1 MLHRCK
7 GYLDVR
13 ALTLYKGFHSIPR
26 AQNRVFLTAEFRDLN
41 DDAIS
46 GFKGLS
52 KPNTFRWN
60 SVIRAHVDAGFFDA
74 ALSFF
79 SAMRE
84 AGARRDHYTFPL
96 VNRAISSRTEHF
108 KLGEAIHCLGI
119 QTGFD
124 SDVYF
129 CNTMIEV
136 YVRSDCIG
144 LARRL
149 FDEML
154 VRDVVSWTSM
164 ISGYIQIGDTHEQF
178 RLFRK
183 MQREGLEPSSVT
195 LAVTLRACGV
205 VKDVVGG
212 IQLFGYVIKKGFES
226 HELVQNSVLVVFS
239 KAGCFKE
246 MKELFGRIQM
256 KSVVSWN
263 IIMSAYYSMGD
274 VSQVVHCY
282 EKMKTELIPSHETLT
297 LVISAFAKC
306 GDLHQG
312 QKVQCYALKSGQI
325 DVVLEAS
332 LVDFFAKCGELALA
346 IQLFEE
352 IEMKN
357 STSWS
362 VMMWGF
368 IQHDQFRDAIDL
380 FQRMQSSGFEPSADV
395 LQGLVLSYT
404 HLGALGLGRGIHG
417 YLMRNKFGI
426 DSDDKN
432 LETSIL
438 NMYAKCGSI
447 VLAQRCFDIM
457 VLKDTV
463 AWSSMIEGY
472 AVHGLGS
479 EALRLFHQMQ
489 KEGITPNGVTFL
501 SLLSACSHSG
511 LVSEGNEVF
520 DCMTRNYGIKPD
532 LSHYTCMVDLLGRSG
547 KLHEALEVINSM
559 DAEPDGRI
567 WGSLL
572 ASCRT
577 YSDGKLGN
585 YAAQKI
591 FDLEPDNVGYH
602 VVLSNIHATT
612 GKWDV
617 TKNIRKFMGE
627 KGFVRRPG
635 WSCIEEKGGL
645 QMFVAGDRSHPQ
657 AGEIYEALGCLSKC
671 MEEIHAFETSW
682 MGWGCIFTTKE

>member
-1 MLHRCK
+1 MLHRCE
-7 GYLDVR
+7 GYLDVQ

-26 AQNRVFLTAEFRDLN
+26 AQNRIFLTAEFRDLS
-41 DDAIS
+41 DAVS
-46 GFKGLS
+46 EFKALS
-52 KPNTFRWN
+52 KPNTFQWN
-60 SVIRAHVDAGFFDA
+60 SVMRAHVDAGFFDTA
-74 ALSFF
+74 PSLF

-84 AGARRDHYTFPL
+84 AGARPDHYTFPL
-96 VNRAISSRTEHF
+96 ANRAISSRTEHF

-136 YVRSDCIG
+136 YVRSDFIG

-164 ISGYIQIGDTHEQF
+164 ISGYIQIGDIHQPF
-178 RLFRK
+178 RLFHE

-195 LAVTLRACGV
+195 LAVILRACGV

-212 IQLFGYVIKKGFES
+212 SQLFGFVIKKGFES
-226 HELVQNSVLVVFS
+226 HELVQNSVLVVFG

-246 MKELFGRIQM
+246 MRELFTGIQM

-263 IIMSAYYSMGD
+263 VIMSAYYSMGD
-274 VSQVVHCY
+274 ASQVVHCY

-312 QKVQCYALKSGQI
+312 RKVQCYAVKSGKI

-332 LVDFFAKCGELALA
+332 LVDFYAKCGELALA

-352 IEMKN
+352 IEVKT

-362 VMMWGF
+362 VMTWGF

-380 FQRMQSSGFEPSADV
+380 FQRMQSSGFEPSADI
-395 LQGLVLSYT
+395 LRGLVLSYT
-404 HLGALGLGRGIHG
+404 HFGALKLGRGVHG
-417 YLMRNKFGI
+417 YLMKNKFGI
-426 DSDDKN
+426 GSDEKN

-447 VLAQRCFDIM
+447 VPAQKCFDLM

-489 KEGITPNGVTFL
+489 EEGITPNDVTFL

-511 LVSEGNEVF
+511 LVSEGHEVF
-520 DCMTRNYGIKPD
+520 VCMTRNYGIKPD
-532 LSHYTCMVDLLGRSG
+532 LNHYTCMVDLLGRSG
-547 KLHEALEVINSM
+547 KLREALEVINSM

-577 YSDGKLGN
+577 YSEGRLGN
-585 YAAQKI
+585 HAAQKI
-591 FDLEPDNVGYH
+591 FDLEPNNVGYH
-602 VVLSNIHATT
+602 VVLSNIYAAT
-612 GKWDV
+612 GKWDF
-617 TKNIRKFMGE
+617 TKNIWKFMGD
-627 KGFVRRPG
+627 KGFVKRPG
-635 WSCIEEKGGL
+635 WSCMEEKGGL
-645 QMFVAGDRSHPQ
+645 QMFVAGDGSHPQ
-657 AGEIYEALGCLSKC
+657 AAEICEALGWLTRC

-682 MGWGCIFTTKE
+682 MDSDCIFRTKE

>member
-7 GYLDVR
+7 EYLQVQV
-13 ALTLYKGFHSIPR
+13 LTLHRGFRSISR
-26 AQNRVFLTAEFRDLN
+26 AQNRIFLTAGFRGLTDTISEFK
-41 DDAIS
+41 A
-46 GFKGLS
+46 LS
-52 KPNTFRWN
+52 KPDAFHWN
-60 SVIRAHVDAGFFDA
+60 AIIKAHVDAGLFDA
-74 ALSFF
+74 ALSLF

-84 AGARRDHYTFPL
+84 AGARPDHYTFPL
-96 VNRAISSRTEHF
+96 VNRAISSWTEHF

-119 QTGFD
+119 QTGFG
-124 SDVYF
+124 SDIYF

-136 YVRSDCIG
+136 YARSDFIG

-164 ISGYIQIGDTHEQF
+164 ISGYVEIGDTQEPL
-178 RLFRK
+178 RLFHE

-195 LAVTLRACGV
+195 LAVILRACGV
-205 VKDVVGG
+205 VEDVVGG
-212 IQLFGYVIKKGFES
+212 SQLFSFVIKKGFES
-226 HELVQNSVLVVFS
+226 HELVQNSLLMVFS

-246 MKELFGRIQM
+246 MKELFSRIQM

-263 IIMSAYYSMGD
+263 IIMSANYSMGD

-312 QKVQCYALKSGQI
+312 QKVHCYAVKCGQI
-325 DVVLEAS
+325 DAVLEAS
-332 LVDFFAKCGELALA
+332 LVDFYAKCGELALA

-352 IEMKN
+352 IEVKT

-362 VMMWGF
+362 VMMWDF
-368 IQHDQFRDAIDL
+368 IQQGQFRDAIDL
-380 FQRMQSSGFEPSADV
+380 FQRMQSAGFEPSADV
-395 LQGLVLSYT
+395 IRGLVLSYT
-404 HLGALGLGRGIHG
+404 HLGALRLGKGIHG
-417 YLMRNKFGI
+417 YLIRNKLGM

-438 NMYAKCGSI
+438 NMYVKCGSI
-447 VLAQRCFDIM
+447 ILAQRCFDLM

-472 AVHGLGS
+472 AIHGLGS
-479 EALRLFHQMQ
+479 EALRSFHQMQ
-489 KEGITPNGVTFL
+489 EEGITPNGVTFL

-511 LVSEGNEVF
+511 LVSEGRKVF

-532 LSHYTCMVDLLGRSG
+532 LNHYTCMVDLLGRSE

-567 WGSLL
+567 WGALL

-577 YSDGKLGN
+577 YSDGRLGN

-602 VVLSNIHATT
+602 VVLSNIHAST

-617 TKNIRKFMGE
+617 TENIRKFMGE
-627 KGFVRRPG
+627 KGFIRRPG
-635 WSCIEEKGGL
+635 WSCIEDKGGL

-657 AGEIYEALGCLSKC
+657 AAEIYEVLGCLTRHI
-671 MEEIHAFETSW
+671 EEIHAFETSRND
-682 MGWGCIFTTKE
+682 

>member
-1 MLHRCK
+1 MLRRCK
-7 GYLDVR
+7 DYLEVQ
-13 ALTLYKGFHSIPR
+13 ALTLYKAFHSIPR
-26 AQNRVFLTAEFRDLN
+26 AQNHIFWTAEFRDLN
-41 DDAIS
+41 DSIS
-46 GFKGLS
+46 EFKALS
-52 KPNTFRWN
+52 KPGTFEWN
-60 SVIRAHVDAGFFDA
+60 SIIRAHVHAGLFEA
-74 ALSFF
+74 TLSLF

-84 AGARRDHYTFPL
+84 AGARPDHYTFPL
-96 VNRAISSRTEHF
+96 VNRAVSSRTEHF

-119 QTGFD
+119 QTGFG

-129 CNTMIEV
+129 CNTMIQV

-154 VRDVVSWTSM
+154 VRDVISCTSM
-164 ISGYIQIGDTHEQF
+164 ISGYIQIRDTRETF
-178 RLFRK
+178 RLFHE
-183 MQREGLEPSSVT
+183 MHREGLEPSSVT
-195 LAVTLRACGV
+195 LAVMLRACGV

-212 IQLFGYVIKKGFES
+212 SQLFGFVIRKGFES
-226 HELVQNSVLVVFS
+226 HELVQNSILRVFG

-263 IIMSAYYSMGD
+263 IIMSAYYSVGD

-306 GDLHQG
+306 GDLRQG
-312 QKVQCYALKSGQI
+312 QKVQSYAMKSGQV

-332 LVDFFAKCGELALA
+332 LVDFYAKCGELALA

-352 IEMKN
+352 IEVKTG
-357 STSWS
+357 TSWS

-368 IQHDQFRDAIDL
+368 IQRGKFRDAIDL
-380 FQRMQSSGFEPSADV
+380 FQRMRSSGFEPSADI
-395 LQGLVLSYT
+395 LPGLVLSYT
-404 HLGALGLGRGIHG
+404 HGGALRLGRGIHG
-417 YLMRNKFGI
+417 YLMRNQFGI
-426 DSDDKN
+426 DSDDMN

-447 VLAQRCFDIM
+447 ILAQRCFDLM

-472 AVHGLGS
+472 AIHGLGS

-489 KEGITPNGVTFL
+489 EEGITPNGVTFL

-511 LVSEGNEVF
+511 LVSEGHEVF
-520 DCMTRNYGIKPD
+520 DCMTRTYGIKPD
-532 LSHYTCMVDLLGRSG
+532 LNHYTCMVDLLGRSG

-567 WGSLL
+567 WGALL

-577 YSDGKLGN
+577 YSDARLGN

-591 FDLEPDNVGYH
+591 FHLEPDNVGYL
-602 VVLSNIHATT
+602 VVLSNIHAST
-612 GKWDV
+612 GKWDA
-617 TKNIRKFMGE
+617 TENIRKFMGD
-627 KGFVRRPG
+627 KGFTKRQG
-635 WSCIEEKGGL
+635 WSCMEVKGGL
-645 QMFVAGDRSHPQ
+645 HVFVAGDGTHPR
-657 AGEIYEALGCLSKC
+657 ATEIYELLGCLTRC
-671 MEEIHAFETSW
+671 TEEIHDFDSSL
-682 MGWGCIFTTKE
+682 GGLGYIFSTKE